1 MSDVIKFSEELSIYT
16 TKITGID
23 NEQLSKDLEFNCHI
37 DKNVQMGGKSVG
49 IQSDIIITSKNIQ
62 DLEIKIMK
70 VINDFLKLTDDY
82 ALYKWCWVFISD
94 SKNELTSYHNHITDY
109 NIKYSREIPQWS
121 LVYYASFPNNLE
133 DNEGFLFF
141 KTKSGEEFA
150 ILPEEG
156 QLIMFPSD
164 VLHRPGLNKNSTKK
178 RIVFAANIA
187 ILDRNKKY
195 YKQQKS
201 YI

>member
-16 TKITGID
+16 TKINGID
-23 NEQLSKDLEFNCHI
+23 NEQLSKDLELNCDI
-37 DKNVQMGGKSVG
+37 DKNMMMGGKIPG
-49 IQSDIIITSKNIQ
+49 IQSEIIITSKNIQ
-62 DLEIKIMK
+62 DLQIKIIN

-82 ALYKWCWVFISD
+82 ALYKQYWVFISD
-94 SKNELTSYHNHITDY
+94 SKNELTSYHNHVTNW
-109 NIKYSREIPQWS
+109 NISQSREIPQWS

-141 KTKSGEEFA
+141 KTKSGEVFA

-164 VLHRPGLNKNSTKK
+164 ALHRPGLNKNSTKK
-178 RIVFAANIA
+178 RIVFAANIS

-195 YKQQKS
+195 SKQQKS
-201 YI
+201 LI

>member
-1 MSDVIKFSEELSIYT
+1 MSEVIKFSEELSIYT

-23 NEQLSKDLEFNCHI
+23 NEQLSKDLELNCDI
-37 DKNVQMGGKSVG
+37 DKNAQMGGKTPG
-49 IQSDIIITSKNIQ
+49 IQSEIIITSKNIQ
-62 DLEIKIMK
+62 DLEIKIING
-70 VINDFLKLTDDY
+70 INDFLKLTDDY
-82 ALYKWCWVFISD
+82 ALHKWCWVFISD
-94 SKNELTSYHNHITDY
+94 SKNELTTYHNHIIGK
-109 NIKYSREIPQWS
+109 NIESSREIPQWS
-121 LVYYASFPNNLE
+121 LVYYASFPDNLE

-141 KTKSGEEFA
+141 KTKSGEEFK

-195 YKQQKS
+195 SKKQKS
-201 YI
+201 LI